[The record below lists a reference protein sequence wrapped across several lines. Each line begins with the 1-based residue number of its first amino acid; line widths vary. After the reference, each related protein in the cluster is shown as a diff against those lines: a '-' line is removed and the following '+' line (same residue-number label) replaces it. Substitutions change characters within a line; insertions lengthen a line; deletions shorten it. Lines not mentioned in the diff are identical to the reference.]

1 MSKLTYLTVKACQA
15 GGRFWV
21 VQEAVASTALAHPE
35 WDLDVRRSFA
45 EWEDEQV
52 RDSVLRGLAEAHSGK
67 TLRRDDLLVGED
79 EAS

>member
-1 MSKLTYLTVKACQA
+1 MSDDMSKLTYLTVKACMA
-15 GGRFWV
+15 GGAFWV

-45 EWEDEQV
+45 EWE
-52 RDSVLRGLAEAHSGK
+52 G
-67 TLRRDDLLVGED
+67 